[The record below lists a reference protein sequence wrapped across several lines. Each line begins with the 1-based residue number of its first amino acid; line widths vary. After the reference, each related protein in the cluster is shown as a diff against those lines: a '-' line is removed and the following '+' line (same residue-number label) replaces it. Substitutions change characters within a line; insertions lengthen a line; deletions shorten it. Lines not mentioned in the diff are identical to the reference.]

1 MDQKVQTISKPV
13 FTKIFSQARLQPY
26 YGSTVCFDEVL
37 GLYTWNLK
45 ISAAFWTVLQTYE
58 VVLRNAVGEALISV
72 YNQNWY
78 ESFRFQRTLNDK
90 MKHMLS
96 SAVVDDVKIHGAL
109 SSDGVISSSKF
120 AFWQG
125 CFVKN
130 PGQHL
135 WQGNIRKYFPYAPED
150 VEDTELM
157 IRFHNAANEIRKFRN
172 RIAHCEPV
180 FSQNLERILVLCLTM
195 IGYREPLIVDWL
207 KGVEQVS
214 ALIAENPHKTKRV

>member
-120 AFWQG
+120 AF
-125 CFVKN
+125 
-130 PGQHL
+130 
-135 WQGNIRKYFPYAPED
+135 
-150 VEDTELM
+150 
-157 IRFHNAANEIRKFRN
+157 
-172 RIAHCEPV
+172 
-180 FSQNLERILVLCLTM
+180 
-195 IGYREPLIVDWL
+195 
-207 KGVEQVS
+207 
-214 ALIAENPHKTKRV
+214 